1 MEHLLCVQ
9 CWPKCWMY
17 NGDQNRGTIVS
28 KLIRE
33 NSFIV
38 LKHIDKS
45 KYIAVVTNLQHVN
58 QSHLLVKTDC

>member
-1 MEHLLCVQ
+1 
-9 CWPKCWMY
+9 MY